1 MLASLACAPRR
12 LACRYWAGRVALR
25 ENRARQHLPA
35 GPRGSE
41 AARPKDKSLEI
52 SGGALRCSLC
62 PARAPP
68 EPGAALLGTARSWR
82 GIVPFTHLA
91 REGRMTVTI
100 GRRELLAALGGGVA
114 ARGKRVAARAHA
126 AGRRTDWP
134 SYGWLDLRNRL
145 KGSQPG
151 RLSYVQIRRA
161 PRCLSRQCV
170 SWALNLSLIP
180 RWRSR
185 QKLVRLEI
193 ESRDSTLRRRSIRP
207 GPFRWQ
213 RED

>member
-100 GRRELLAALGGGVA
+100 GRRELLAALGGAAAAWPLVA
-114 ARGKRVAARAHA
+114 SAKPV
-126 AGRRTDWP
+126 
-134 SYGWLDLRNRL
+134 
-145 KGSQPG
+145 
-151 RLSYVQIRRA
+151 RRA
-161 PRCLSRQCV
+161 IKQSETQRHR
-170 SWALNLSLIP
+170 ANSL
-180 RWRSR
+180 
-185 QKLVRLEI
+185 
-193 ESRDSTLRRRSIRP
+193 
-207 GPFRWQ
+207 
-213 RED
+213 